1 MTDLPGLLCFP
12 TTELYRVVS
21 RGLRYRLI
29 LHVLYMC
36 TKGRAKLL
44 SVCSGFISTPV
55 VDHFSWCRKAE
66 VMSLYFDWLWKS
78 WSLSKSV
85 QCR

>member
-1 MTDLPGLLCFP
+1 
-12 TTELYRVVS
+12 
-21 RGLRYRLI
+21 
-29 LHVLYMC
+29 
-36 TKGRAKLL
+36 L

-55 VDHFSWCRKAE
+55 LDHFSWCRKAE